1 MIYLE
6 RKGIPTVSIASAG
19 FQKDTVATA
28 KAFGMETAPFVTVP
42 CVITSVSPEESAAEI
57 EKQIDAIINGLTN
70 PESLAVN
77 SSDEEAHRSD
87 GPGLTFNGESQI
99 EAWEAFNTEFLE
111 RGWGDGLPLIAPTQ
125 ERVDKIL
132 TGTTLAA
139 EHIVGHLPPGMGIA
153 TVKKI
158 AISCAMAG
166 CEPAHLPVIIA
177 ACKAII
183 NMGGRARQWL
193 MSTSPDAPFIL
204 VNGP

>member
-57 EKQIDAIINGLTN
+57 EKQVDAIINGLTN
-70 PESLAVN
+70 PDSLAVN

-87 GPGLTFNGESQI
+87 GPSLTFNGEDQI
-99 EAWEAFNTEFLE
+99 GAWGAFNTEFLE

-132 TGTTLAA
+132 AGTTVPA
-139 EHIVGHLPPGMGIA
+139 EHIV
-153 TVKKI
+153 
-158 AISCAMAG
+158 
-166 CEPAHLPVIIA
+166 
-177 ACKAII
+177 
-183 NMGGRARQWL
+183 
-193 MSTSPDAPFIL
+193 
-204 VNGP
+204 